1 MGASVGRLPPG
12 FKPRNDRN
20 LSRWHAVKGVPGYRE
35 VARGRFPLGVA
46 LSAQCGRN
54 VERAPREGGQRRSLQ
69 SCARDR
75 YQHAPKPGVFRV
87 TLPQGSGP
95 TCGGAFFDLRAWR
108 ALLTSCLAHHRVGLA
123 EPCSRWDSLA
133 RSEPLGVVTGD
144 ERSRQSSSGEFVQE
158 PHDRGVRI
166 RGGAPGA
173 KGIKLR
179 VSERYDWPGTKQGG
193 WSTVRKQWRI

>member
-35 VARGRFPLGVA
+35 VARGRF
-46 LSAQCGRN
+46 SARCCAFGTVRAQRRTRAKGGRTAS
-54 VERAPREGGQRRSLQ
+54 VLAILREGSLAA
-69 SCARDR
+69 CAETGGCFASRCLK
-75 YQHAPKPGVFRV
+75 APAPPAAE
-87 TLPQGSGP
+87 LL
-95 TCGGAFFDLRAWR
+95 FDLPGLAR
-108 ALLTSCLAHHRVGLA
+108 LLTSCLAHHRVGLA

-173 KGIKLR
+173 KG
-179 VSERYDWPGTKQGG
+179 
-193 WSTVRKQWRI
+193 

>member
-54 VERAPREGGQRRSLQ
+54 VERAPRVGGQRRPLQ

-75 YQHAPKPGVFRV
+75 YQHAPKPEGVSRHVASRPRPHLRRDFS
-87 TLPQGSGP
+87 LIS
-95 TCGGAFFDLRAWR
+95 RAWR
-108 ALLTSCLAHHRVGLA
+108 ALLTACLAHHRVGLA

-173 KGIKLR
+173 KG
-179 VSERYDWPGTKQGG
+179 
-193 WSTVRKQWRI
+193 

>member
-20 LSRWHAVKGVPGYRE
+20 LSRWHAVKGVPGYWRE
-35 VARGRFPLGVA
+35 ADFALGVA

-75 YQHAPKPGVFRV
+75 YQHAPKPGGVSRHVASRPRPHLRRGFS
-87 TLPQGSGP
+87 LIS
-95 TCGGAFFDLRAWR
+95 RAWR

-173 KGIKLR
+173 KG
-179 VSERYDWPGTKQGG
+179 
-193 WSTVRKQWRI
+193 

>member
-1 MGASVGRLPPG
+1 MDISRSLLSQVGGWELRSG
-12 FKPRNDRN
+12 GCRQGSSRATTAIYHAGM
-20 LSRWHAVKGVPGYRE
+20 LSRVCLATGRWRE
-35 VARGRFPLGVA
+35 ADFPLGVA

-75 YQHAPKPGVFRV
+75 YQHAPKPGGVSRHVASRPRPHLRRGFS
-87 TLPQGSGP
+87 LIS
-95 TCGGAFFDLRAWR
+95 RAWR

-123 EPCSRWDSLA
+123 EPCSRWDNLA

-173 KGIKLR
+173 KG
-179 VSERYDWPGTKQGG
+179 
-193 WSTVRKQWRI
+193 